1 MSYSQARELT
11 KQELQRE
18 GLDANQY
25 GLHSMLSGGA
35 LAALSLWVTVPD
47 RLVQWQ
53 GGWRS
58 EKSLTNYIE
67 ESLDSLLLVIK
78 VFWSELGRN

>member
-1 MSYSQARELT
+1 M

-35 LAALSLWVTVPD
+35 LAAVSLWVTVPD